1 MKKLTIFSLLIM
13 LPSMVLARVE
23 ILDRVAVIVDD
34 GLIMESQ
41 INESILEIKM
51 SMQAQ
56 NIPIPPSNELREEV
70 IERLIIEELQLQ
82 LGDLY
87 GIRISDGE
95 LNQTMVTIASN
106 NNLPLEKFIKTIEEA
121 GQSYELVR
129 EKIRKDMIIQR
140 VQRGK
145 VGNEISITEQ
155 EFKSFMKTDA
165 SVAQIRPELSVR
177 QILVKT
183 ENQSLSVISRLDAG
197 EDFGTIVR
205 EVSIAGNA
213 SSGGLM
219 PWRKVADMPEIFNKA
234 LEKEIVGTIT
244 APIPSGSGFHILKLE
259 EKRGPFVKYEDQW
272 NARHILLMPTAI
284 RDLNAT
290 LKEIEDIRN
299 RILAGED
306 FGELAKEFSEDE
318 GSAQR
323 GGDLDWFSKGTM
335 VKEFEDMMLNSELNT
350 VSEVF
355 QTGYG
360 YHFLEVLGKRN
371 FDKTSEL
378 IEDRAYSALYSRKF
392 DEELENTLRSIRA
405 EAFVEIKD
413 LD

>member
-1 MKKLTIFSLLIM
+1 
-13 LPSMVLARVE
+13 
-23 ILDRVAVIVDD
+23 
-34 GLIMESQ
+34 
-41 INESILEIKM
+41 
-51 SMQAQ
+51 
-56 NIPIPPSNELREEV
+56 
-70 IERLIIEELQLQ
+70 
-82 LGDLY
+82 
-87 GIRISDGE
+87 
-95 LNQTMVTIASN
+95 
-106 NNLPLEKFIKTIEEA
+106 
-121 GQSYELVR
+121 
-129 EKIRKDMIIQR
+129 
-140 VQRGK
+140 
-145 VGNEISITEQ
+145 
-155 EFKSFMKTDA
+155 
-165 SVAQIRPELSVR
+165 
-177 QILVKT
+177 
-183 ENQSLSVISRLDAG
+183 
-197 EDFGTIVR
+197 
-205 EVSIAGNA
+205 
-213 SSGGLM
+213 
-219 PWRKVADMPEIFNKA
+219 
-234 LEKEIVGTIT
+234 
-244 APIPSGSGFHILKLE
+244 
-259 EKRGPFVKYEDQW
+259 
-272 NARHILLMPTAI
+272 MPTAI

-323 GGDLDWFSKGTM
+323 GGDLDWFSKGNM

>member
-1 MKKLTIFSLLIM
+1 MKKLTIFSLLIA
-13 LPSMVLARVE
+13 LPSILLARVE

-41 INESILEIKM
+41 IIQSISEIKLN
-51 SMQAQ
+51 MQAQ
-56 NIPIPPSNELREEV
+56 NMPIPPADEMREQV

-95 LNQTMVTIASN
+95 LNQTFNTIASN
-106 NNLPLEKFIKTIEEA
+106 NQLSLEDFILTIKEA
-121 GQSYELVR
+121 GQSYESLR
-129 EKIRKDMIIQR
+129 EKIRNDMIIQR

-145 VGNEISITEQ
+145 VGNEINITEQ
-155 EFKSFMKTDA
+155 EFESFMMTDP

-183 ENQSLSVISRLDAG
+183 EKNAQAVLRRLEADESFEAIAKEISLAS
-197 EDFGTIVR
+197 
-205 EVSIAGNA
+205 NA

-219 PWRKVADMPEIFNKA
+219 PWRKIVDMPKLFGTA
-234 LEKEIVGTIT
+234 LEEEVVGTISD
-244 APIPSGSGFHILKLE
+244 PISTGSGFHILKIE
-259 EKRGPFVKYEDQW
+259 EKRGPFVKYENQW
-272 NARHILLMPTAI
+272 NVRHILLMPTAI

-290 LKEIEDIRN
+290 LNEIEDIRN
-299 RILAGED
+299 RVLAGED

-318 GSAQR
+318 GSALN
-323 GGDLDWFSKGTM
+323 GGDLDWFPKGMM
-335 VKEFEDMMLNSELNT
+335 VSEFEEMMLNSENNV
-350 VSEVF
+350 VSDVF
-355 QTGYG
+355 QTDYG
-360 YHFLEVLGKRN
+360 YHFLEVLGTRN
-371 FDKTSEL
+371 FDQTSEL

-392 DEELENTLRSIRA
+392 DEELENTLRSMRA
-405 EAFVEIKD
+405 EAFVEIKT

>member
-1 MKKLTIFSLLIM
+1 MKKLTIFSLLIA
-13 LPSMVLARVE
+13 LPSILLARVE

-41 INESILEIKM
+41 IIQSISEIKLN
-51 SMQAQ
+51 MQAQ
-56 NIPIPPSNELREEV
+56 NMPIPPADEMREQV

-95 LNQTMVTIASN
+95 LNQTFNTIASN
-106 NNLPLEKFIKTIEEA
+106 NQLSLEDFILTIKEA
-121 GQSYELVR
+121 GQSYESLR
-129 EKIRKDMIIQR
+129 EKIRNDMIIQR

-145 VGNEISITEQ
+145 VGNEINITEQ
-155 EFKSFMKTDA
+155 EFESFMMTDP

-183 ENQSLSVISRLDAG
+183 EKNAQAVLRRLEADESFEAIAKEISLAS
-197 EDFGTIVR
+197 
-205 EVSIAGNA
+205 NA

-219 PWRKVADMPEIFNKA
+219 PWRKIVDMPKLFGTA
-234 LEKEIVGTIT
+234 LEEEVVGTISD
-244 APIPSGSGFHILKLE
+244 PISTGSGFHILKIE
-259 EKRGPFVKYEDQW
+259 EKRGPFVKYENQW
-272 NARHILLMPTAI
+272 NVRHILLMPTAI

-290 LKEIEDIRN
+290 LNEIEDIRN
-299 RILAGED
+299 RVLAGED

-318 GSAQR
+318 GSALN
-323 GGDLDWFSKGTM
+323 GGDLDWFPKGMM
-335 VKEFEDMMLNSELNT
+335 VSEFEEMMLNSKNNV
-350 VSEVF
+350 VSDVF
-355 QTGYG
+355 QTDYG
-360 YHFLEVLGKRN
+360 YHFLEVLGTRN
-371 FDKTSEL
+371 FDQTSEL

-392 DEELENTLRSIRA
+392 DEELENTLRSMRA
-405 EAFVEIKD
+405 EAFVEIKT